1 MRQQFIWPSRGSN
14 VIGLWFVPLDP
25 LPKHA
30 PGRFAQHDRSGGA
43 SLVRPPPARGPD
55 SSAREPPQLA
65 GRQHVAQRRTA
76 NPPWIVHLEGDQAAL
91 LEDQSQ
97 PVG

>member
-1 MRQQFIWPSRGSN
+1 MHQQFIWPSRGSN

-43 SLVRPPPARGPD
+43 SLVRPPRRGG
-55 SSAREPPQLA
+55 QI
-65 GRQHVAQRRTA
+65 HQRASRRS
-76 NPPWIVHLEGDQAAL
+76 WRGV
-91 LEDQSQ
+91 SM
-97 PVG
+97 